1 MQPDPA
7 SVNRGHATEETS
19 MHASPILLIAA
30 ALIAATA
37 MPMPAGSAPAGGIAS
52 KATTEKCKKV
62 GDECLKSPLCHSSN
76 QAVRQQCEGRCNNK
90 QSKCLGYSPRAEV
103 RPTTKEGKAGAKI
116 RVPVT
121 RPVVQQ
127 PTKAAAPKPIL
138 RGSHPAR
145 NPK

>member
-1 MQPDPA
+1 MRTSA
-7 SVNRGHATEETS
+7 LFFMVGAFVAT
-19 MHASPILLIAA
+19 
-30 ALIAATA
+30 TA

-90 QSKCLGYSPRAEV
+90 QSRCVGYSPRADV
-103 RPTTKEGKAGAKI
+103 RPTTKEGKAGAKV

-127 PTKAAAPKPIL
+127 PTKTVAPKPIL